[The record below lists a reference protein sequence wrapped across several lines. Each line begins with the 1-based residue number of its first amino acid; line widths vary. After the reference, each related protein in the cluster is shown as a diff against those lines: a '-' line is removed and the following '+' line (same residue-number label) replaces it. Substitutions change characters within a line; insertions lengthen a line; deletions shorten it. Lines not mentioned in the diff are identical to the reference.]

1 MSFDDFTG
9 TIAAVASGFQSGSDA
24 GTSLKTFIQS
34 LVPASDNAAA
44 AMEAIGFSAYD
55 AAGNM
60 KSMEDIAQNLQD
72 GLAGLSEEQKN
83 YTLKTIFGSDASR
96 IAGLMAEQGAKG
108 IKKMKDTIANTDA
121 EEQAKIRMDNLS
133 GSWEKLMGT
142 VDVIAVNVGAALGD
156 YLRPAIDATTA
167 ALEDLTAWWGTLS
180 PGMQDV
186 IIGVGAVVGVM
197 AGLAFAVG
205 AVGLVLGP
213 ILSGFSMMA

>member
-1 MSFDDFTG
+1 
-9 TIAAVASGFQSGSDA
+9 
-24 GTSLKTFIQS
+24 
-34 LVPASDNAAA
+34 
-44 AMEAIGFSAYD
+44 
-55 AAGNM
+55 
-60 KSMEDIAQNLQD
+60 MEDIAQNLQD

-167 ALEDLTAWWGTLS
+167 ALEDLTAWWGALP